1 MVFLPTALEHTKKW
15 SFIKNVFLIVCLYA
29 LMGWLNG
36 VTKDMDVTSAKQLI
50 KQLYRPNGSGKKVSV
65 AIQMEN
71 M

>member
-1 MVFLPTALEHTKKW
+1 
-15 SFIKNVFLIVCLYA
+15 
-29 LMGWLNG
+29 MGWLNR

-50 KQLYRPNGSGKKVSV
+50 KQLYRPNGSGKKVSG